1 MISSIEQES
10 DPIIEIVEEKI
21 IKVTGDIQKRKY
33 YKGRFL
39 GKGDFSKCYELT
51 CSENKKKFAAKFIPK
66 NNIIKSSVKWNLIS
80 EIKIHK
86 SCYHHH
92 IVAFEHYFEDNEN
105 VYLLLEQCE
114 NGTLKEFLKKKQNL
128 TELEVKYYIVQLIK
142 ALKYLHSQRI
152 IHRDLKLEHLLLD
165 DKMELKVEGFHFATK
180 LEFEG
185 EKKKTECGTPKY
197 IAPEILNDNCGYSY
211 EVDIWSLGIIMY
223 TLLIGKTPFES
234 NNENTTYKRI
244 KMMDYTF
251 PEETN
256 ISEAAKSLI
265 SQILVCDP
273 SKRPKLDQ
281 ILKHDFFLQEPS
293 IQKSLQVSKISDLKQ
308 NMPDTKLIKKP
319 FNDNNL
325 GNNNEKDLKEK
336 INQLNE
342 LLLEEKNKNE
352 FLSKKI
358 NEYINTI
365 NKLNNEISEEKK

>member
-1 MISSIEQES
+1 MISSTEQES
-10 DPIIEIVEEKI
+10 DPITEIVEELI
-21 IKVTGDIQKRKY
+21 NNANSDIQKRKY

-66 NNIIKSSVKWNLIS
+66 NNLIKSSAKMNLIN

-86 SCYHHH
+86 WCHHHH
-92 IVAFEHYFEDNEN
+92 IVAFEHYFEDKTN
-105 VYLLLEQCE
+105 VYLLLEPCE
-114 NGTLKEFLKKKQNL
+114 NGTLKEFLQKKQNL
-128 TELEVKYYIVQLIK
+128 SELEVKYYIVQLIK
-142 ALKYLHSQRI
+142 ALKYLHSHRI
-152 IHRDLKLEHLLLD
+152 IHRDLKLEHLLLG
-165 DKMELKVEGFHFATK
+165 DKMKLKVGGFHFATK

-185 EKKKTECGTPKY
+185 EKKKTVCGTPKY

-251 PEETN
+251 PEDTN
-256 ISEAAKSLI
+256 ISEAAKNLI

-293 IQKSLQVSKISDLKQ
+293 IQKSLQESKISDLKQ
-308 NMPDTKLIKKP
+308 NMQDKKVIKKP
-319 FNDNNL
+319 INDNNL
-325 GNNNEKDLKEK
+325 IGK
-336 INQLNE
+336 
-342 LLLEEKNKNE
+342 
-352 FLSKKI
+352 
-358 NEYINTI
+358 TI
-365 NKLNNEISEEKK
+365 KSIIIAHSL

>member
-1 MISSIEQES
+1 M
-10 DPIIEIVEEKI
+10 
-21 IKVTGDIQKRKY
+21 
-33 YKGRFL
+33 
-39 GKGDFSKCYELT
+39 
-51 CSENKKKFAAKFIPK
+51 
-66 NNIIKSSVKWNLIS
+66 
-80 EIKIHK
+80 
-86 SCYHHH
+86 
-92 IVAFEHYFEDNEN
+92 
-105 VYLLLEQCE
+105 
-114 NGTLKEFLKKKQNL
+114 
-128 TELEVKYYIVQLIK
+128 
-142 ALKYLHSQRI
+142 
-152 IHRDLKLEHLLLD
+152 KLEHLLLD
-165 DKMELKVEGFHFATK
+165 DKMKLKVGGFHFATK
-180 LEFEG
+180 LDFEG
-185 EKKKTECGTPKY
+185 ERKRTVCGTPKY
-197 IAPEILNDNCGYSY
+197 IAPEILNDNRGYSY

-256 ISEAAKSLI
+256 ISEAAKNLI

-319 FNDNNL
+319 FNDNSL

-352 FLSKKI
+352 VLSKKI

-365 NKLNNEISEEKK
+365 NKLNNEISEEKNKYNMISSENNILNKENQRLNSIINTQNNNQVINSNSNNSNEMIKLYKKIEDLQEKLKRYPFILEENEKLISIIFSSINQKMHYSIICKNTDKINKLEEELYREYPDFSETDNIFMCKGKILNKFKTFESNSIKNGDIILVNQKEE